1 MIYYKLEKY
10 QQVFCCAYMK
20 TLRPSE
26 YVFKK
31 RIITWNKIKKL
42 LSKKKYDLLQDS
54 NTACFR
60 LCNTFYDNLL
70 LVAKNEYTPIE
81 YLMLPTEIN
90 NILRRNSIRFIE
102 DLKVND
108 LYKIRKLGNSYV
120 ERIEQAANN
129 MDIFKID
136 KINKEIL
143 QHEQIELEQKMLEKW
158 WDELLSG
165 NSSKTIYILSLLYK

>member
-1 MIYYKLEKY
+1 M
-10 QQVFCCAYMK
+10 
-20 TLRPSE
+20 
-26 YVFKK
+26 
-31 RIITWNKIKKL
+31 
-42 LSKKKYDLLQDS
+42 LS
-54 NTACFR
+54 
-60 LCNTFYDNLL
+60 
-70 LVAKNEYTPIE
+70 
-81 YLMLPTEIN
+81 TEIN

-120 ERIEQAANN
+120 ERIEQAVNN

-165 NSSKTIYILSLLYK
+165 DSSKTIYFLSLLYK